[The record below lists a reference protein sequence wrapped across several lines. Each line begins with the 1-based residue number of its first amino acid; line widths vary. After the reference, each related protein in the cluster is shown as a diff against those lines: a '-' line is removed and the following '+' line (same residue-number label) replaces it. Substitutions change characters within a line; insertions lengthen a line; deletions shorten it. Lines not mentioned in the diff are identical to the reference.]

1 MRPRQGAQQSSR
13 GKVGLRLAAPRGER
27 ERTGVTEP
35 GDEAPAKTTEA
46 PRAGL
51 SGGLGRL
58 VQRLRTLRGQLIIPY
73 VLLTLV
79 TAMLGTY
86 VVTRLVTSSVRE
98 RFVNQMYEASRV
110 AADGVV
116 RRERAQLRILR
127 LVTFTSGMPEALL
140 RGEVNPL
147 LALMQPVAINEGA
160 ELVIAVDRRGREIA
174 GLTLPPD
181 ETTYRLS
188 TGSDFSGVPSVMQV
202 LTGKADA
209 RGDKYVGL
217 IQTSFGHYFFTA
229 APVYSTDGA
238 LTGAILVGTRLEQ
251 LAKDLKSE
259 SLADIILQDQNGDLL
274 ATTIAEPD
282 EGFSVILLDAAR
294 AASLTATVLEPLELS
309 GREYQ
314 AAYGPWYVRE
324 QPMGT
329 MGVVLP
335 SNFLVTQE
343 STWRTVFSGVFA
355 LGTAAIMLLG
365 FWLAQNIA
373 RPILRLRTMAQ
384 AVASGDLKQ
393 ESGLERPDEI
403 GDLAKAF
410 DTMTERLQMRTA
422 EAERLYAEA
431 IERNRQLAEMYE
443 RLQAAQRQLVQSEK
457 LAAVGQLAAG
467 IVHDVKNPLGVIKGL
482 SEELLEDPLE
492 GAGAIEAYRQ
502 IRDNAARA
510 NSIVTD
516 LLVFARQ
523 STTAMSRRDLRE
535 TIEGSLRLT
544 DYLLRKGKVAVEKKL
559 PTSSVYATYD
569 PQQIQQVLINL
580 IQNAV
585 QAMPDGGTLR
595 VAMTV
600 EDSKAVVSVQDTG
613 TGIDP
618 EVMPRIF
625 EPFFTTKPE
634 GQGTGMGLAVSYGI
648 LTRHGGSIEV
658 ASQVGQ
664 GSTFTLRIPTDSLDV
679 TSLKESAA

>member
-1 MRPRQGAQQSSR
+1 MERPGCGSARREVIGAE
-13 GKVGLRLAAPRGER
+13 L
-27 ERTGVTEP
+27 VTEQ
-35 GDEAPAKTTEA
+35 GQKAPEGITEA
-46 PRAGL
+46 PRANLG
-51 SGGLGRL
+51 GRL
-58 VQRLRTLRGQLIIPY
+58 RLLFHGLRNLRGQLIIPY
-73 VLLTLV
+73 VLLTLI

-86 VVTRLVTSSVRE
+86 IVTRLVTSSVRE

-116 RRERAQLRILR
+116 RRERSQLRILR

-140 RGEVNPL
+140 QGEANPL
-147 LALMQPVAINEGA
+147 LALMQPVALNEGA
-160 ELVIAVDRRGREIA
+160 EAVIAVNRQGREIA
-174 GLTLPPD
+174 GLIRPPD
-181 ETTYRLS
+181 ESTYRLT

-202 LTGKADA
+202 LTGTADA

-217 IQTSFGHYFFTA
+217 IETSFGAYFFTA
-229 APVYSTDGA
+229 APVYNGDGDLA
-238 LTGAILVGTRLEQ
+238 GAVLVGSRLDQ
-251 LAKDLKSE
+251 LVKDLKTE
-259 SLADIILQDQNGDLL
+259 SLADITLQDSDGQLL

-282 EGFSVILLDAAR
+282 EGYEGILLDPAQ
-294 AASLTATVLEPLELS
+294 ASSLSTTILSEFELS
-309 GREYQ
+309 GRVYQ
-314 AAYGPWYVRE
+314 VAYGPWYVRD
-324 QPMGT
+324 QVLGT
-329 MGVVLP
+329 LGVILP
-335 SNFLVTQE
+335 SNFLVTTE
-343 STWRTVFSGVFA
+343 STSRTVFSSIFA

-373 RPILRLRTMAQ
+373 RPILRLRSMAQ

-410 DTMTERLQMRTA
+410 DTMTERLQTRTA
-422 EAERLYAEA
+422 EAERLYTEA

-482 SEELLEDPLE
+482 AEELLEDPLE

-544 DYLLRKGKVAVEKKL
+544 DYLLRKGKVQVEKKL
-559 PTSSVYATYD
+559 PASGVYATYD

-585 QAMPDGGTLR
+585 QAMPDGGNLR
-595 VAMTV
+595 VSMRV
-600 EDSKAVVSVQDTG
+600 EDSMAVVALQDTG

-618 EVMPRIF
+618 QVLPRIF
-625 EPFFTTKPE
+625 DPFFTTKPE

-658 ASQVGQ
+658 ASQVGH
-664 GSTFTLRIPTDSLDV
+664 GSTFTLRIPTDSSDAV
-679 TSLKESAA
+679 AVKESAA

>member
-1 MRPRQGAQQSSR
+1 VKGQGDVALGGIS
-13 GKVGLRLAAPRGER
+13 
-27 ERTGVTEP
+27 
-35 GDEAPAKTTEA
+35 EA
-46 PRAGL
+46 PRADLG
-51 SGGLGRL
+51 GRL
-58 VQRLRTLRGQLIIPY
+58 KRLLHQLRTLRGQLIIPY

-79 TAMLGTY
+79 TAMVGTY

-116 RRERAQLRILR
+116 RRERSQLRILR

-140 RGEVNPL
+140 QGEVNPL
-147 LALMQPVAINEGA
+147 LALMQPVALNEGA
-160 ELVIAVDRRGREIA
+160 EAVIALDRQGREIA
-174 GLTLPPD
+174 GLIMPPA
-181 ETTYRLS
+181 ESSYRL
-188 TGSDFSGVPSVMQV
+188 TMGSDFSGVPSVMQV
-202 LTGKADA
+202 LTGTADA

-217 IQTSFGHYFFTA
+217 IETSFGRYFFTA
-229 APVYSTDGA
+229 APVYGGDGELA
-238 LTGAILVGTRLEQ
+238 GAVLVSSRLDQ
-251 LAKDLKSE
+251 LVKDLKAE
-259 SLADIILQDQNGDLL
+259 SLADITLQGKDGRLL
-274 ATTIAEPD
+274 ATTIPEPD
-282 EGFSVILLDAAR
+282 EGYEGILLEAAR
-294 AASLTATVLEPLELS
+294 AASLPATILTEFEMS
-309 GREYQ
+309 GRDYQ
-314 AAYGPWYVRE
+314 AAYGPWYVRD
-324 QPMGT
+324 QQLGVL
-329 MGVVLP
+329 GVVLP
-335 SNFLVTQE
+335 SNFLVTTE
-343 STWRTVFSGVFA
+343 STSRTVFSGIFA
-355 LGTAAIMLLG
+355 FGTAAIMLLG

-373 RPILRLRTMAQ
+373 RPILRLRSMAQ

-393 ESGLERPDEI
+393 ESGLKRPDEI

-482 SEELLEDPLE
+482 AEELLEDPLE
-492 GAGAIEAYRQ
+492 GAGAIEAYHQ

-523 STTAMSRRDLRE
+523 STPTMTRRDLRE

-544 DYLLRKGKVAVEKKL
+544 DYLLRKAKVQVEKKL
-559 PTSSVYATYD
+559 PANSVYATYD
-569 PQQIQQVLINL
+569 PQQIQQVIINL

-585 QAMPDGGTLR
+585 QAMPNGGKLSVCLTE
-595 VAMTV
+595 V
-600 EDSKAVVSVQDTG
+600 DSKAVIAIEDSG

-618 EVMPRIF
+618 LVLPRIF

-648 LTRHGGSIEV
+648 LSRHGGSIEV
-658 ASQVGQ
+658 ASEVGR
-664 GSTFTLRIPTDSLDV
+664 GSTFTIRLPTESQDMALP
-679 TSLKESAA
+679 KESAA